1 MGRMFSVGTLV
12 FETLSQ
18 SLAVATRESGSFVWL
33 ACGAAAAALPC
44 AILIAE
50 RMIHRMREQDSEAW
64 AQAVAVS
71 SSDYER
77 RWH

>member
-1 MGRMFSVGTLV
+1 MGRMFSVGTVL

-18 SLAVATRESGSFVWL
+18 SLAVATRESGSLLWL
-33 ACGAAAAALPC
+33 TCGATAAALPF
-44 AILIAE
+44 ALLIVE

-77 RWH
+77 RWY